1 MLSPIRSPLFLLS
14 GIAALVA
21 GAPCVLAR
29 DMLPGPVEAEVVRV
43 IDGDTFVATAH
54 IWPGQTITVSVR
66 IRGVDAPEVKSRCA
80 AEKAAA
86 QMSRAALEALI
97 GGGTVK
103 IRNISG
109 DKYFGRVLA
118 DVTTAEEEP
127 VAESLLA
134 RGLARPYDGGQRVSY
149 CR

>member
-1 MLSPIRSPLFLLS
+1 MPPRILSHVFLLS
-14 GIAALVA
+14 GIAFLAA
-21 GAPCVLAR
+21 GTPCALAR
-29 DMLPGPVEAEVVRV
+29 DVLPGPVEAEVIRV

-54 IWPGQTITVSVR
+54 IWPGQTITVNVR
-66 IRGVDAPEVKSRCA
+66 IRGVDAPEVRSRCA
-80 AEKAAA
+80 AEKTAA

-118 DVTTAEEEP
+118 DVTTAQEES

-134 RGLARPYDGGQRVSY
+134 RALARPYGGGQRVNY